1 MRPRERT
8 RHSRELTMSQTWIPQ
23 QEFLLV
29 MIQEQRKW
37 QVWWGSHRAER
48 PPVLRASPHP
58 GWHRQRR
65 SPLGITM
72 FTSRLIPL
80 SRSFQ
85 WQSWSFFHF
94 IPTALYNFQCLLLII
109 SLCVKRECSHLGE
122 AAEYLFRACFFP
134 SSCQACGIVPLS
146 GVVGQDK
153 AIDEMTK
160 QGNPICDVNNW
171 DVITKPLSYGRI
183 GCYTDALMVPD
194 SHL

>member
-1 MRPRERT
+1 M
-8 RHSRELTMSQTWIPQ
+8 
-23 QEFLLV
+23 
-29 MIQEQRKW
+29 
-37 QVWWGSHRAER
+37 
-48 PPVLRASPHP
+48 
-58 GWHRQRR
+58 
-65 SPLGITM
+65 
-72 FTSRLIPL
+72 
-80 SRSFQ
+80 
-85 WQSWSFFHF
+85 
-94 IPTALYNFQCLLLII
+94 
-109 SLCVKRECSHLGE
+109 KRECSHLGE